1 MLQPVFG
8 DIGIEPRIIY
18 DRRKVQRKDQPQRQR
33 RQRRR
38 EKEPSILSHQFQHAE
53 NIARL
58 ESSSVWES
66 ALWFPIARLAPDL
79 VSTVSNRELTGR
91 RPQHTMNDKPS
102 MAEPVFYDPERAR
115 WKRLRRLVDAL
126 VAVLSALVIFFVY
139 TTLRDERLPE
149 LLFSPQKRA
158 FKALKESE
166 KEKARERQKK
176 LASRSHRKSKL
187 PASEVKLNQ
196 EEGIR
201 AAFYV
206 PWDAASFSSLR
217 DYSRQIDLLY
227 PDWLH
232 VLTPDG
238 RLQGVDDQTNTFFDV
253 VQSNRVRSV
262 DDRVMPLL
270 KAEDA
275 TMEVFPMVNNF
286 DGTEWVGGITD
297 FLNDPSA
304 RAVFRQQVGVY
315 LSSDRFRGLM
325 VDFEAFPS
333 VGQPGYVALLNELA
347 SDLHARGMKLYVSVP
362 AHNPEFNYA
371 AIAGPADGVVVMNY
385 DEHYPGAASGPVAS
399 QDWFVD
405 NLKYIVKAIPKEK
418 VICAIANY
426 GYDWV
431 LKPKKGKIPPD
442 ARDHTVSA
450 QEAWLEA
457 RDSDED
463 VTFDDDALNPH
474 FSYLDE
480 HSLRHDV
487 WFLDAVTALNH
498 MRAAQTLGIQTFAL
512 WRLGG
517 EDRTLWRIWDVPGEA
532 GATDKLRDVPP
543 GQDVD
548 MEGQGEILRIEDRPT
563 HGTRDFT
570 IDAGTK
576 LITDENFQSLPEP
589 YRVARYG
596 YTPNKVALTF
606 DDGPDPDWTP
616 KILDALKKEHAS
628 ATFFL
633 IGIQTDKFPGLA
645 ERIYREGH
653 AIGNHTFTHPDVSN
667 ISSTQM
673 KVELNLTE
681 RLFAS
686 LVGVRVVLMRPPY
699 AIDEEPDTAD
709 QVRPLEFA
717 QDLGYITVG
726 NRIDPNDWSD
736 KPRHHTAE
744 EISTYVLAHLPPC
757 GPNDLRCGNIVL
769 LHDGGG
775 NRAETL
781 RALPMIIDGIR
792 ARGLEVAPVYELLGK
807 TRADVMA
814 PLTTR
819 ELWAARLDGLGFW
832 LFEAG
837 IVAITWIFFLGDL
850 LMTGRLLFIGTAAVY
865 DRLQEK
871 IFGRPAEVA
880 SYKPKVAVLIPAY
893 NEEKVVERTV
903 RAALN
908 SNYPNLRVIVIDD
921 GSRDRTLEVARRAFA
936 REEAAGRVLILTKPN
951 SGKAEALNYGI
962 EHIGDAELFVGIDAD
977 TVIASDAIS
986 RLVPHFINPKVG
998 AIAGN
1003 AKVGN
1008 RVNLWTRWQAL
1019 EYITSQNFERR
1030 ALDVLGAVSVV
1041 PGAIGAWRVSAVR
1054 EAGGYQ
1060 IDTVAEDADLTMA
1073 LLRRGYRVEYEDMA
1087 LAYTEAPTSA
1097 NGLMR
1102 QRFRWSF
1109 GILQAVYKHSG
1120 VFARKGAL
1128 GFVALPNI
1136 VIFQILL
1143 PLVSPLIDIMF
1154 AVGAIWYFIQKHFH
1168 PDSTDPASF
1177 HKLVAFFFVFLVVD
1191 FLASALAFALERRRP
1206 DDKEDSWLLTQVWLQ
1221 RFAYR
1226 QLFSVV
1232 LFRTLKRALEGRRF
1246 AWDKLERTA
1255 AVKYVPSEN
1264 RDSVNVP

>member
-1 MLQPVFG
+1 
-8 DIGIEPRIIY
+8 
-18 DRRKVQRKDQPQRQR
+18 
-33 RQRRR
+33 
-38 EKEPSILSHQFQHAE
+38 
-53 NIARL
+53 
-58 ESSSVWES
+58 
-66 ALWFPIARLAPDL
+66 
-79 VSTVSNRELTGR
+79 
-91 RPQHTMNDKPS
+91 
-102 MAEPVFYDPERAR
+102 MAEPVFYDPQRAR

-126 VAVLSALVIFFVY
+126 VLGLSALIIFFAY

-166 KEKARERQKK
+166 KDKARDRAKK
-176 LASRSHRKSKL
+176 LALRSHRKSKL
-187 PASEVKLNQ
+187 PASEVTLNQ

-217 DYSRQIDLLY
+217 DFSRQIDLLY

-238 RLQGVDDQTNTFFDV
+238 RLQAVDDQTNKFFDV
-253 VQSNRVRSV
+253 VQNNHVRSV

-270 KAEDA
+270 RAED
-275 TMEVFPMVNNF
+275 TSMEVFPMVNNF
-286 DGTEWVGGITD
+286 DGAEWVGTITN
-297 FLNDPSA
+297 FLNNPAA
-304 RAVFRQQVGVY
+304 RAVFRQQAM
-315 LSSDRFRGLM
+315 LFLASDGFRGLM
-325 VDFEAFPS
+325 MDFEAFPS
-333 VGQPGYVALLNELA
+333 AGQPGYVALLNELS
-347 SDLHARGMKLYVSVP
+347 SDLHARGMKLYVGVP
-362 AHNPEFNYA
+362 AHNQEFDYA
-371 AIAGPADGVVVMNY
+371 AIAAPADGVVVMNY

-405 NLKYIVKAIPKEK
+405 NLKSVVQVVPKEK

-431 LKPKKGKIPPD
+431 LKPKTGKLPPS
-442 ARDHTVSA
+442 AKDHSVTV

-463 VTFDDDALNPH
+463 VSFDDDALNPH

-480 HSLRHDV
+480 NSLRHDV

-517 EDRTLWRIWDVPGEA
+517 EDRTLWRVWDIPGDA
-532 GATDKLRDVPP
+532 GATAKLRSVPP

-548 MEGQGEILRIEDRPT
+548 MEGQGEILRIEDKPT
-563 HGTRDFT
+563 PGTRDLT
-570 IDAGTK
+570 IDPNTK

-589 YRVARYG
+589 YRVGRYG
-596 YTPNKVALTF
+596 YSPNKVVLTF
-606 DDGPDPDWTP
+606 DDGPDPEWTP
-616 KILDALKKEHAS
+616 KILDVLKEEHAS

-645 ERIYREGH
+645 QRIYREGH
-653 AIGNHTFTHPDVSN
+653 TIGNHTFTHPDVSN
-667 ISSTQM
+667 ISATYM

-686 LVGVRVVLMRPPY
+686 LVGVRAILMRPPY

-709 QVRPLEFA
+709 QVRPLEIP
-717 QDLGYITVG
+717 QEMGYITVG
-726 NRIDPNDWSD
+726 NRIDPNDWSTN
-736 KPRHHTAE
+736 PHRTAE
-744 EISTYVLAHLPPC
+744 QISSYVLAHLPPC
-757 GPNDLRCGNIVL
+757 RVEDLRCGNVVL

-775 NRAETL
+775 NRAETV
-781 RALPMIIDGIR
+781 RALPMIIEGIR
-792 ARGLEVAPVYELLGK
+792 ARGYEIAPVFELLGK

-814 PLTTR
+814 PLPTGQR
-819 ELWAARLDGLGFW
+819 WAARLDRLGFW
-832 LFEAG
+832 LFD
-837 IVAITWIFFLGDL
+837 VAVVSITLIFFIGDL
-850 LMTGRLLFIGTAAVY
+850 LMTGRLLFIGAAAIY

-871 IFGRPAEVA
+871 IFGKPAEVA

-893 NEEKVVERTV
+893 NEEKVIERTI

-921 GSRDRTLEVARRAFA
+921 GSRDRTLEVARSAFA
-936 REEAAGRVLILTKPN
+936 REEAAGKVLILTKPN
-951 SGKAEALNYGI
+951 AGKAEALNYGI
-962 EHIGDAELFVGIDAD
+962 EHIQDAELFVGIDAD
-977 TVIASDAIS
+977 TIIANDAIS

-1087 LAYTEAPTSA
+1087 LAYTEAPTNA

-1109 GILQAVYKHSG
+1109 GILQAVYKHSE
-1120 VFARKGAL
+1120 VFGRKGAL

-1154 AVGAIWYFIQKHFH
+1154 AVGALWYFIQKHFH

-1177 HKLVAFFFVFLVVD
+1177 HKLVAFFLAFLVID

-1206 DDKEDSWLLTQVWLQ
+1206 DDTEDPWLLSQVWLQ

-1232 LFRTLKRALEGRRF
+1232 LFKTLKRALEGRRF

-1255 AVKYVPSEN
+1255 AVNYVPTEN
-1264 RDSVNVP
+1264 RDQVNVP

>member
-1 MLQPVFG
+1 
-8 DIGIEPRIIY
+8 
-18 DRRKVQRKDQPQRQR
+18 
-33 RQRRR
+33 
-38 EKEPSILSHQFQHAE
+38 
-53 NIARL
+53 
-58 ESSSVWES
+58 
-66 ALWFPIARLAPDL
+66 
-79 VSTVSNRELTGR
+79 
-91 RPQHTMNDKPS
+91 
-102 MAEPVFYDPERAR
+102 MAEPVFYDPKRAR
-115 WKRLRRLVDAL
+115 WKRLRRFVDISV
-126 VAVLSALVIFFVY
+126 VALSALIIFFVY

-158 FKALKESE
+158 FKALKENE
-166 KEKARERQKK
+166 KEKVRERQKK

-217 DYSRQIDLLY
+217 DFSRQIDLLY

-238 RLQGVDDQTNTFFDV
+238 RLQGVDDQTNKFFDV
-253 VQSNRVRSV
+253 VQNNHVRPV
-262 DDRVMPLL
+262 DDRVMPFL
-270 KAEDA
+270 KAEDPV
-275 TMEVFPMVNNF
+275 MEVFPMVNNF
-286 DGTEWVGGITD
+286 DGTSWIGDITG
-297 FLNDPSA
+297 FLNNPDA
-304 RAVFRQQVGVY
+304 RALFRRQVQLY
-315 LSSDRFRGLM
+315 LASDRFRGLM
-325 VDFEAFPS
+325 IDFEAFPS
-333 VGQPGYVALLNELA
+333 SGQPGYIALLNELS
-347 SDLHARGMKLYVSVP
+347 SDLHSRGMKLYVSVP
-362 AHNPEFNYA
+362 AHNTEFDYA
-371 AIAGPADGVVVMNY
+371 AIAAPADGVVVMNY

-405 NLKYIVKAIPKEK
+405 NLKFAVKSIPREK
-418 VICAIANY
+418 IICAIANY

-431 LKPKKGKIPPD
+431 LKPKKGKLPAD
-442 ARDHTVSA
+442 ERDHTVSV

-463 VTFDDDALNPH
+463 INFDDDALNPH

-480 HSLRHDV
+480 HSFRHDV

-517 EDRTLWRIWDVPGEA
+517 EDRTIWRVWDVPGDA
-532 GATDKLRDVPP
+532 GATDKLRDTPP

-548 MEGQGEILRIEDRPT
+548 MEGQGEILRIEDRPA
-563 HGTRDFT
+563 HGTRDLT
-570 IDAGTK
+570 IEPKTK

-596 YTPNKVALTF
+596 YSTDKVVLTF
-606 DDGPDPDWTP
+606 DDGPDPTWTP
-616 KILDALKKEHAS
+616 KILDVLKSKNAT

-633 IGIQTDKFPGLA
+633 IGIQTDKFSGLA
-645 ERIYREGH
+645 ERIYNEGH
-653 AIGNHTFTHPDVSN
+653 TIGNHTFTHPDVSN
-667 ISSTQM
+667 ISSTYM

-686 LVGVRVVLMRPPY
+686 LVGVRATLMRPPY

-709 QVRPLEFA
+709 QVKPLEFS
-717 QDLGYITVG
+717 QDMGYITVG
-726 NRIDPNDWSD
+726 NRIDPSDWSSN
-736 KPRHHTAE
+736 PRYTAE
-744 EISTYVLAHLPPC
+744 QISSYVLAHLPPC
-757 GPNDLRCGNIVL
+757 GANDLRCGNIVL

-775 NRAETL
+775 NRAETV
-781 RALPMIIDGIR
+781 RALPMIIEGIR
-792 ARGLEVAPVYELLGK
+792 ARGLEIAPVYDLLGK
-807 TRADVMA
+807 TRSDVMS
-814 PLTTR
+814 PLPTGER
-819 ELWAARLDGLGFW
+819 WAARLDRLGFW
-832 LFEAG
+832 LFDVG
-837 IVAITWIFFLGDL
+837 TLGITWIFFLGDL

-865 DRLQEK
+865 DRLHEK

-893 NEEKVVERTV
+893 NEEKVIVRTV

-908 SNYPNLRVIVIDD
+908 SDYPDIRVIVIDD
-921 GSRDRTLEVARRAFA
+921 GSRDRTLEVAREAFVK
-936 REEAAGRVLILTKPN
+936 EEAAGRVLILTKPN
-951 SGKAEALNYGI
+951 AGKAEALNYGI
-962 EHIGDAELFVGIDAD
+962 EHILDAELFVGIDAD
-977 TVIASDAIS
+977 TIIARDAIS
-986 RLVPHFINPKVG
+986 HLVPHFVNAKVG

-1073 LLRRGYRVEYEDMA
+1073 LLRQGYRVEYEDMA
-1087 LAYTEAPTSA
+1087 LAYTEAPTNA

-1109 GILQAVYKHSG
+1109 GILQAVYKHSE
-1120 VFARKGAL
+1120 VFGRKGAL

-1154 AVGAIWYFIQKHFH
+1154 AAGALWYVVQKHFH

-1177 HKLVAFFFVFLVVD
+1177 HKLVAFFFAFLVID

-1206 DDKEDSWLLTQVWLQ
+1206 DEKEDVWLLSQVWLQ

-1226 QLFSVV
+1226 QLFSIV
-1232 LFRTLKRALEGRRF
+1232 LFKTLKRALEGRRF

-1255 AVKYVPSEN
+1255 AVKYVASEN
-1264 RDSVNVP
+1264 RDQVNVP